1 VKVMDIEDFF
11 SSKVRMKI
19 LKILWQVGELN
30 ISGIAR
36 RLGVNYGTT
45 NKHLKELEN
54 EGIVQHK
61 RFGRIRIYRLN
72 KHSPKTEAIRNLL
85 EVWERYNKK
94 RKDKDSQKPKM
105 LMQSK

>member
-1 VKVMDIEDFF
+1 MNVEDFF
-11 SSKVRMKI
+11 SSRLRMKI
-19 LKILWQVGELN
+19 LKILSKVGELN

-45 NKHLKELEN
+45 NKHLKVLEN

-72 KHSPKTEAIRNLL
+72 QHSPKTKAIQDLL
-85 EVWERYNKK
+85 DVWE
-94 RKDKDSQKPKM
+94 Q
-105 LMQSK
+105 

>member
-1 VKVMDIEDFF
+1 VKVMNVEDFF

-19 LKILWQVGELN
+19 LKILSEVGELN

-45 NKHLKELEN
+45 NKHLKVLEN

-72 KHSPKTEAIRNLL
+72 EHSPKTKAIQNLL
-85 EVWERYNKK
+85 DVWEQQNK
-94 RKDKDSQKPKM
+94 
-105 LMQSK
+105 

>member
-1 VKVMDIEDFF
+1 MNIEDFF
-11 SSKVRMKI
+11 SSRLRMKI
-19 LKILWQVGELN
+19 LKILSEVGELN

-45 NKHLKELEN
+45 NKHLKVLEN

-72 KHSPKTEAIRNLL
+72 QHSPKTKAIQNLL
-85 EVWERYNKK
+85 EFWE
-94 RKDKDSQKPKM
+94 Q
-105 LMQSK
+105 

>member
-1 VKVMDIEDFF
+1 MDIEDFF
-11 SSKVRMKI
+11 SSRLRMKI
-19 LKILWQVGELN
+19 LKILSEVGELN

-45 NKHLKELEN
+45 NKHLKILEN

-72 KHSPKTEAIRNLL
+72 KHSPKTKAIQNLL
-85 EVWERYNKK
+85 EVWE
-94 RKDKDSQKPKM
+94 Q
-105 LMQSK
+105 

>member
-1 VKVMDIEDFF
+1 MNIEEVF

-19 LKILWQVGELN
+19 LKILSEVGELH

-45 NKHLKELEN
+45 NKHLKVLEN

-72 KHSPKTEAIRNLL
+72 EYSPKTKAIQNLL
-85 EVWERYNKK
+85 EVWERQK
-94 RKDKDSQKPKM
+94 R
-105 LMQSK
+105 

>member
-1 VKVMDIEDFF
+1 MNVEDFF
-11 SSKVRMKI
+11 SSRLRMNI
-19 LKILWQVGELN
+19 LKILSEVGELN

-45 NKHLKELEN
+45 NKHLKVLEN

-72 KHSPKTEAIRNLL
+72 QHSPKTKAIQNLL
-85 EVWERYNKK
+85 EVWE
-94 RKDKDSQKPKM
+94 Q
-105 LMQSK
+105 

>member
-1 VKVMDIEDFF
+1 VKVMNVEDFF
-11 SSKVRMKI
+11 CSRLRMKI
-19 LKILWQVGELN
+19 LKILSEVGELN

-45 NKHLKELEN
+45 NKHLKVLEN

-72 KHSPKTEAIRNLL
+72 EYSPKTKAIQNLL
-85 EVWERYNKK
+85 EVWER
-94 RKDKDSQKPKM
+94 
-105 LMQSK
+105 

>member
-45 NKHLKELEN
+45 NKHLKFLEN

-61 RFGRIRIYRLN
+61 RFGRIRIYRLD
-72 KHSPKTEAIRNLL
+72 KHSPKTKAIQNLL
-85 EVWERYNKK
+85 EIWE
-94 RKDKDSQKPKM
+94 P
-105 LMQSK
+105 

>member
-1 VKVMDIEDFF
+1 
-11 SSKVRMKI
+11 MKI
-19 LKILWQVGELN
+19 LKILSEVGELN

-45 NKHLKELEN
+45 NKHLKVLEN

-72 KHSPKTEAIRNLL
+72 KHSPKTKAVQNLL
-85 EVWERYNKK
+85 DVWEQQNK
-94 RKDKDSQKPKM
+94 
-105 LMQSK
+105 

>member
-1 VKVMDIEDFF
+1 MKAMNVEDFF
-11 SSKVRMKI
+11 CSRLRMKI
-19 LKILWQVGELN
+19 LKILSEVGELN

-45 NKHLKELEN
+45 NKHLKVLES

-72 KHSPKTEAIRNLL
+72 QHSPKTKAIQNLL
-85 EVWERYNKK
+85 EVWK
-94 RKDKDSQKPKM
+94 Q
-105 LMQSK
+105 

>member
-1 VKVMDIEDFF
+1 VKAMNIEDFF
-11 SSKVRMKI
+11 SSRLRMNI
-19 LKILWQVGELN
+19 LKTLSEVGELN

-45 NKHLKELEN
+45 DKHLKVLEN

-72 KHSPKTEAIRNLL
+72 KHSPKTKAIQNLL
-85 EVWERYNKK
+85 EIWE
-94 RKDKDSQKPKM
+94 P
-105 LMQSK
+105 

>member
-1 VKVMDIEDFF
+1 MKVMNVEDFF

-19 LKILWQVGELN
+19 LKILSEVGELN

-45 NKHLKELEN
+45 NKHLKVLEN

-72 KHSPKTEAIRNLL
+72 QHSPKTKAIQNLL
-85 EVWERYNKK
+85 EVWEQQ
-94 RKDKDSQKPKM
+94 DK
-105 LMQSK
+105 

>member
-1 VKVMDIEDFF
+1 MNIEDFF
-11 SSKVRMKI
+11 SSRLRMNI
-19 LKILWQVGELN
+19 LKTLSEVGELN

-45 NKHLKELEN
+45 DKHLKVLEN

-72 KHSPKTEAIRNLL
+72 KHSPKTKAIQNLL
-85 EVWERYNKK
+85 EIWE
-94 RKDKDSQKPKM
+94 P
-105 LMQSK
+105 

>member
-1 VKVMDIEDFF
+1 MNVEDFV
-11 SSKVRMKI
+11 SSRLRMKI
-19 LKILWQVGELN
+19 LKILSKVGELN

-45 NKHLKELEN
+45 NKHLKVLEN

-72 KHSPKTEAIRNLL
+72 QHSPKTKAIQDLL
-85 EVWERYNKK
+85 DVWE
-94 RKDKDSQKPKM
+94 Q
-105 LMQSK
+105 

>member
-1 VKVMDIEDFF
+1 MNVEDFF

-19 LKILWQVGELN
+19 LKILSEVGELN

-45 NKHLKELEN
+45 NKHLKVLEN

-72 KHSPKTEAIRNLL
+72 EHSPKTKAIQNLL
-85 EVWERYNKK
+85 EVWE
-94 RKDKDSQKPKM
+94 Q
-105 LMQSK
+105 

>member
-1 VKVMDIEDFF
+1 VKAMNVEDFF
-11 SSKVRMKI
+11 CSRLRMKI
-19 LKILWQVGELN
+19 LKILSEVGELN

-45 NKHLKELEN
+45 NKHLKVLES

-72 KHSPKTEAIRNLL
+72 QHSPKTKAIQNLL
-85 EVWERYNKK
+85 EVWE
-94 RKDKDSQKPKM
+94 Q
-105 LMQSK
+105 

>member
-1 VKVMDIEDFF
+1 VKVMNVEDFF
-11 SSKVRMKI
+11 SSRLRMNI
-19 LKILWQVGELN
+19 LKILSEVGELN

-45 NKHLKELEN
+45 NKHLKVLEN

-72 KHSPKTEAIRNLL
+72 QHSPKTKAIQNLL
-85 EVWERYNKK
+85 EVWE
-94 RKDKDSQKPKM
+94 Q
-105 LMQSK
+105 

>member
-1 VKVMDIEDFF
+1 MNVEDFF
-11 SSKVRMKI
+11 SSRLRMKI
-19 LKILWQVGELN
+19 LKILSKVGELN

-45 NKHLKELEN
+45 NKHLKVLEN

-72 KHSPKTEAIRNLL
+72 EHSPKTKAIQNLL
-85 EVWERYNKK
+85 EIWE
-94 RKDKDSQKPKM
+94 P
-105 LMQSK
+105 